1 VTVAIGVLILW
12 FITAAAGGTVL
23 RAGGSARRRLAEAEL
38 RNQPAAS
45 VPVRIGAIPLT
56 PEGKPPPVPHVRVAT
71 PPGEH
76 PLLEFMH
83 PALGVT
89 GLAFWAMFTFVHY
102 RPLAWISF
110 GILLVTLSIGL
121 SWQGLNRVA
130 ARRQSGAAWAF
141 PPRLLLLH
149 GVAAGSSILLTV
161 LTALVASRG

>member
-1 VTVAIGVLILW
+1 VAVAIGVLILW
-12 FITAAAGGTVL
+12 LVTASAGVTLL
-23 RAGGSARRRLAEAEL
+23 RAGGAARRRAAGAERQAH
-38 RNQPAAS
+38 PAAP

-56 PEGKPPPVPHVRVAT
+56 ADGKPPPVPHVRVAT

-83 PALGVT
+83 PALAVT

-121 SWQGLNRVA
+121 SWQGLNRAA